1 MNPNINIPNLIRQLL
16 PPHKRKNNRLGL
28 LRGFIKPLEKL
39 WNSFF
44 EWRSNTRMMV
54 NVNCQVK
61 VFEGYLRKKYNQ
73 PIAIKIITFS
83 DGLLLVGLEEEGTTM
98 MPTIGLENET
108 PVVEVPLDGEI
119 RERFGD
125 ADFIVYIPA
134 GIDINLIRAEIEKY
148 KQALTKYKIIQ
159 N

>member
-1 MNPNINIPNLIRQLL
+1 MNPNITISNLIRQLL
-16 PPHKRKNNRLGL
+16 PPHKRKNIRLAL
-28 LRGFIKPLEKL
+28 LQGFGKPLENL
-39 WNSFF
+39 WESFF

-54 NVNCQVK
+54 NVNCQVR
-61 VFEGYLRKKYNQ
+61 VFEGYLRKKYRE
-73 PIAIKIITFS
+73 PISIKIITFS

-98 MPTIGLENET
+98 MPPIGLETET
-108 PVVEVPLDGEI
+108 MVDVPLDGEI

-134 GIDINLIRAEIEKY
+134 GIDINLIRAEIENY